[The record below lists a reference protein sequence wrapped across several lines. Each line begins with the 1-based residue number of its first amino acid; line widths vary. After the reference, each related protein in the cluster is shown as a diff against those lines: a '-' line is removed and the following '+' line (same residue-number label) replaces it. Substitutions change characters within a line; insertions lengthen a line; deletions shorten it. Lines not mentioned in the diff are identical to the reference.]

1 MNFELLLNNVHTA
14 GWILNLLFKS
24 LFVLILGWLLIK
36 ISGKASAPIRSS
48 VTMVTMLFLLL
59 LPFTFLISPVY
70 DVLEF
75 NTPITIE
82 AVYPGMEEPAAD
94 SMREPGI
101 NPLIIFNIL
110 GAAWFCG
117 FLFKLFHFFFQI
129 SFIKGFKI
137 GLMKIEDKR
146 LDQIMTPLQKFYPK
160 DLPAIYTS
168 PALSS
173 PVALGIIRPVI
184 VIPASLYKVIS
195 DDELRSILNHEMSHI
210 LHKDQLSGLLQRV
223 VLAIYWWNPLVYEIS
238 AEFSKAREF
247 ISDNDAMKEI
257 NPRTYAECLFTLAE
271 KTNLLNRMPG
281 IIGMA
286 TRHVTLKERIKN
298 IIKKERKMQT
308 KLKTSTAIFI
318 FLAAVIFIGML
329 SGYKLI
335 LAAGTPGAINEAI
348 SKDETVIK
356 TDDEKKPVVKVLAR
370 PKILREVKPV
380 YPQEAFDKKLQG
392 EVLIELN
399 TDIYGRVMKAK
410 LVKGKHK
417 ILNDAALKAVKHWV
431 YEPDILNGVP
441 REAKFEVM
449 IEFKL
454 PKKRRKR

>member
-1 MNFELLLNNVHTA
+1 MNIEMLLNNVHTA

-24 LFVLILGWLLIK
+24 LFVVIVGWLLIK
-36 ISGKASAPIRSS
+36 ISGKSSAPIRSS

-59 LPFTFLISPVY
+59 LPFTFFISPVF
-70 DVLEF
+70 DAWEF
-75 NTPITIE
+75 NTAITIE

-94 SMREPGI
+94 SMREPGM

-117 FLFKLFHFFFQI
+117 FLFKLFHLFFQI

-137 GLMKIEDKR
+137 GLLKIEDKR
-146 LDQIMTPLQKFYPK
+146 IDQIMTTLRKFYPK
-160 DLPAIYTS
+160 DLPATYTS

-173 PVALGIIRPVI
+173 PVALGVIKPVI
-184 VIPASLYKVIS
+184 VIPASLYNVIS

-210 LHKDQLSGLLQRV
+210 LHRDQLSGLLQRV
-223 VLAIYWWNPLVYEIS
+223 VIAIYWWNPLVYIIS

-247 ISDNDAMKEI
+247 ISDNDAINAI
-257 NPRTYAECLFTLAE
+257 NPRTYAGCLLTLAE

-286 TRHVTLKERIKN
+286 TRHVTLKERIKH

-308 KLKTSTAIFI
+308 KLKTSTTILVL
-318 FLAAVIFIGML
+318 LAALFFMGMV
-329 SGYKLI
+329 SGYKLMF
-335 LAAGTPGAINEAI
+335 AAGTPGAKSESV
-348 SKDETVIK
+348 SKDETVTNAK
-356 TDDEKKPVVKVLAR
+356 NPVVKVLA
-370 PKILREVKPV
+370 PLKIIREVKPV
-380 YPQEAFDKKLQG
+380 YPQEALDKKLQG
-392 EVLIELN
+392 EVLIEVN
-399 TDIYGRVMKAK
+399 TDIYGRAMKSK

-417 ILNDAALKAVKHWV
+417 ILNDAALKAVKQWV
-431 YEPDILNGVP
+431 YEPGILNGVP
-441 REAKFEVM
+441 QEAKFEVL

-454 PKKRRKR
+454 PKKAK